1 MNKQTRK
8 EFVLSQLVRL
18 EECRNELLAAYF
30 PSEDQERARQAMEH
44 WLDRYI
50 RMAETL
56 ASQDSLSLEKEI
68 PIVLIGCSVD
78 VEYLDPEKPQ
88 LETYTVCFPD
98 EADPASGFISFLS
111 PIGQQLL
118 LTSLNQKVSLMTPDG
133 DLQAVIKTISI
144 PSSFPWRRARAARK
158 RTE

>member
-1 MNKQTRK
+1 MNKQARK
-8 EFVLSQLVRL
+8 EFILSQLIRL
-18 EECRNELLAAYF
+18 EERRKELQAVYL
-30 PSEDQERARQAMEH
+30 PSEDQEDSQQAIEL

-50 RMAETL
+50 RMAESL
-56 ASQDSLSLEKEI
+56 VSQDSLWLEPNM

-78 VEYLDPEKPQ
+78 VEFLDTEKPQ

-118 LTSLNQKVSLMTPDG
+118 LASLNQEVSLMTPDG
-133 DLQAVIKTISI
+133 DMQAVIKNISI
-144 PSSFPWRRARAARK
+144 PASFPRHRARAARK
-158 RTE
+158 RME